1 MEGYQMSFNW
11 KDAEHN
17 CSYYFKTFNGK
28 IVGQVYNIAHTNIW
42 GAKINLANNE
52 EKYLGQY
59 ISHEHAKKAI
69 EFYWDLIDKTYES
82 KENLIEN

>member
-1 MEGYQMSFNW
+1 MSFNW

-17 CSYYFKTFNGK
+17 CSYYFKTQNGK

-42 GAKINLANNE
+42 GAKINFADNE

-59 ISHEHAKKAI
+59 ISLEYAKKAI